1 MGKYKLVEVK
11 FKVYINEPDGQ
22 LNRATL
28 RDEISLFAQHL
39 LTAYD
44 ATVIDGK
51 VDGEDIKYPLLP
63 DENRIN

>member
-1 MGKYKLVEVK
+1 MDELKLVEVK
-11 FKVYINEPDGQ
+11 FKIHINEPGGR

-28 RDEISLFAQHL
+28 RDELSMFVQHL

-44 ATVIDGK
+44 ETIIEGD
-51 VDGEDIKYPLLP
+51 VDGAQIKYPLLP